1 MPIPADLTLH
11 VSRLV
16 QQASP
21 ARPVNSPEWFLV
33 PAFRPATWA
42 EARALLTDA
51 PKPLIVAPLVEP
63 GLLGVWE
70 VGRLKPEHRA
80 AAERA
85 IATQVAFHTERI
97 PLHGL
102 SATDTLSLTAADGP
116 FTMSVAEFIQWS
128 REYATPAGVSVTS
141 TPGPG
146 MGQILVRPAGGGGPP
161 LEVPPAVAGVAG

>member
-1 MPIPADLTLH
+1 MTAPAELTLR

-16 QQASP
+16 QQSAS
-21 ARPVNSPEWFLV
+21 ARGVTSPEWFLV

-42 EARALLTDA
+42 EARTLLTDA

-63 GLLGVWE
+63 GLLGIWE
-70 VGRLKPEHRA
+70 VGRLEPEHRA

-85 IATQVAFHTERI
+85 LANQVAFHTERI

-102 SATDTLSLTAADGP
+102 SATDTLSLTTADGP
-116 FTMSVAEFIQWS
+116 FTLSVAEFMQWS

-141 TPGPG
+141 TPVPG
-146 MGQILVRPAGGGGPP
+146 LGQILVRPPGGGGPP
-161 LEVPPAVAGVAG
+161 LGVPPGWRG